1 MTENEIGIVIHPR
14 KLDAIKIALHRSGQ
28 TLETALEKALEKF
41 YEETVP
47 RKEREEVETE
57 ILTEEAS
64 ELTENEDERFCMI
77 RFHDK
82 DDDFYFTAAGSENFY
97 TAASVYKESLKE
109 DVEKYTLDSLAANF
123 ILRENLDEVTYSVL
137 CKAQS
142 NDERIARVIEYDFEK
157 GEFSIRE
164 NTDPAWRRYRL
175 TDLETAIEAAEEVP
189 GISDATR
196 QSIFE
201 KAIAGKELSFS
212 SDAETLKAAEDLPL
226 KIGGM

>member
-47 RKEREEVETE
+47 RKEREEVEAE
-57 ILTEEAS
+57 ILIEEIS
-64 ELTENEDERFCMI
+64 EQTENPKNRFCMI
-77 RFHDK
+77 HFHDK
-82 DDDFYFTAAGSENFY
+82 DDDFYFTASGSENFY
-97 TAASVYKESLKE
+97 AAASVYKESLKE

-137 CKAQS
+137 CKAQP

-201 KAIAGKELSFS
+201 KAMAGKGLSFS
-212 SDAETLKAAEDLPL
+212 SDAETLKTAEDLPL